1 MSNEERF
8 DIYDE
13 DMRPL
18 GTATRSETHAKGYW
32 HRSFHCWVMR
42 VENERRYV
50 WFQMRQLIKDTNPG
64 CFDIT
69 VAGHLAAGETLPDAV
84 RELEEEIGISAEFDE
99 LIPLGQVREDL
110 NGAVKGKPFI
120 DREVSDVFAFVSEVP
135 MTQLRLQPEEV
146 AGVYEAEI
154 EELLAIFEG
163 RRGELDVQGVELAEE
178 PGSSALQPSR
188 RRIQADQ
195 FVPRDNT
202 YYVDVMKK
210 LLALPFE

>member
-32 HRSFHCWVMR
+32 HRSFHCWVIR
-42 VENERRYV
+42 AEDGRRYV

-64 CFDIT
+64 RFDIT
-69 VAGHLAAGETLPDAV
+69 VAGHLSAGETLPDAV

-110 NGAVKGKPFI
+110 SGAVKGQPFI
-120 DREVSDVFAFVSEVP
+120 DREVSDVFAFVSEAP

-163 RRGELDVQGVELAEE
+163 RRSELVVQGVELAEE
-178 PGSSALQPSR
+178 PGSGALQPSCR
-188 RRIQADQ
+188 SIRADQ
-195 FVPRDNT
+195 FVPRDNA

-210 LLALPFE
+210 LLALKLE